1 MASFRSLIGVPP
13 STASTADSA
22 LVIIDAQNE
31 YAVGQLRISNI
42 DTSRVALAS
51 LLEKYRAA
59 KAPVV
64 HVVHATPAG
73 APVFTP
79 GTELAEELKELTP
92 IDGESVVTKQHPGS
106 FTDTDLQDILKAS
119 GRSKVVLTGYMA
131 HVCVSTT
138 ARQAAE
144 RGWDVLIAEDAVGD
158 RDIPGVKADELTRV
172 ALLEIADAFGT
183 IVQGQDISSPIAK
196 KSKRQ
201 PAAPKPVPK
210 ALPAPRND
218 FPLTHS
224 LTWPLLDIISL
235 VVQNFSPVGEIPRVV
250 ATEASMF
257 SHRICGGWVEVLPE
271 LAREAKADQLLSPA
285 IKTLAVSILA
295 RGGGGRAPMSD
306 ALAAHTSALESLG
319 AELSLGSTSSPN
331 MIAASIMCLFLSEA
345 LQAFFNRRN
354 NFLADQAWTSIPF
367 SFYTASP
374 LQSLFTDVFPL
385 AAILGTIDGLCD
397 LPADQALGI
406 ATQTVEQLIDILH
419 LLSHR
424 DQTFKA
430 DARELPT
437 FPAEPDSPL
446 IFPTI
451 IAANYS
457 THLWAFELICIHN
470 IIKLTS
476 NFPCIPRS
484 TEKKGVRDLL
494 SVGTII
500 QLACWS
506 FKGVEFL
513 LQDEFKLF
521 GAASITLPLKTACD
535 MFRAHD
541 EYSK

>member
-1 MASFRSLIGVPP
+1 MKIRQVTTCHTCRARKLACDGKRPSCSQCSFSDRECAGYDHDLIFRP
-13 STASTADSA
+13 
-22 LVIIDAQNE
+22 
-31 YAVGQLRISNI
+31 
-42 DTSRVALAS
+42 
-51 LLEKYRAA
+51 
-59 KAPVV
+59 PVV
-64 HVVHATPAG
+64 SSSYSKAKP
-73 APVFTP
+73 
-79 GTELAEELKELTP
+79 
-92 IDGESVVTKQHPGS
+92 KQ
-106 FTDTDLQDILKAS
+106 
-119 GRSKVVLTGYMA
+119 
-131 HVCVSTT
+131 
-138 ARQAAE
+138 
-144 RGWDVLIAEDAVGD
+144 
-158 RDIPGVKADELTRV
+158 
-172 ALLEIADAFGT
+172 
-183 IVQGQDISSPIAK
+183 SSPIAK

-331 MIAASIMCLFLSEA
+331 MIAASIMCLFLSEMIMPTSPTTAVVHAKGIGDLMQLQRPEYYSSGVPHHLFVGFRPVLA

-535 MFRAHD
+535 MFRAHGTHNPEMEFWFKRLSLIIKNKGYCFLTHMLD